1 VRGTAFRAIWLS
13 AALAGC
19 STIQPRTLRIDSA
32 AGMYQGVTI
41 NYRVDGGQLS
51 EPLTVARINGQQVTQ
66 ERLPSSP
73 YPDRSIVRLS
83 IRYPHP
89 DGKTGYALAEMVVE
103 THKPPSAQEQ
113 AKKAVW
119 QQWTDSFAA
128 VARDILPGIKMSD
141 DVYEAWALDIS
152 KSDLDRVVQG
162 MSLSG
167 YFVNPSKQTMGVE
180 LAVRIDN
187 FQAVKKWT
195 REPELDILLA
205 RLRQEGQLVSY
216 VHPMETQSATTG
228 VAYTPNA
235 QGTMLVSH
243 DEAGPSLMPAG
254 PQNNAY
260 QSPPETPR
268 APQTLPL
275 PSPAIAP
282 QPSAPSYTAPPQYV
296 PPPNYSAPPSANA
309 SPRSPGN
316 RRSQPA
322 YPKQPPRSAQ
332 PAPNGM
338 PGAGQPTQ
346 PNPRSRWQYPQP
358 YRRGATP
365 PGATGTTSPNMAN
378 SAAQQNQTQ
387 TRGRPTPQ
395 QRLRMPWQRG
405 ANPPS
410 NAQQAAPSQAPANMG
425 NQDPRRS
432 RMPRY
437 PGAAAGQ
444 QPPPGGRTPTRYP
457 RPFGKAPAPAA
468 SNANPQT
475 SAGPVGYPAGLPQ
488 PPQISTSTGRY

>member
-1 VRGTAFRAIWLS
+1 MRGTAFRAIWLS

-19 STIQPRTLRIDSA
+19 STIQPQSLRIDSA

-41 NYRVDGGQLS
+41 SYRVDGGQLS
-51 EPLTVARINGQQVTQ
+51 EPLTVARINGHQVTQ

-89 DGKTGYALAEMVVE
+89 DGKTGFALAEMVVE
-103 THKPPSAQEQ
+103 THKPPSPGQ
-113 AKKAVW
+113 AKKAAW
-119 QQWTDSFAA
+119 QQWSDSFAA

-167 YFVNPSKQTMGVE
+167 YFVNPSKQTLGVE

-187 FQAVKKWT
+187 FQAAKKWT
-195 REPELDILLA
+195 REPELDILLD
-205 RLRQEGQLVSY
+205 RLRKEGQLVSY
-216 VHPMETQSATTG
+216 VHPLETHSPTTG

-235 QGTMLVSH
+235 QGTILVSH

-260 QSPPETPR
+260 QSPPETSPAPQ

-282 QPSAPSYTAPPQYV
+282 RPSAPSYSDQPPY
-296 PPPNYSAPPSANA
+296 APPSYGRPQSNA
-309 SPRSPGN
+309 SPRSPGI
-316 RRSQPA
+316 RRT
-322 YPKQPPRSAQ
+322 YPQQPPRSAQ
-332 PAPNGM
+332 PAPSGM
-338 PGAGQPTQ
+338 PDAARPAQPG
-346 PNPRSRWQYPQP
+346 PRSRSQYPQP

-365 PGATGTTSPNMAN
+365 PGATPGMTRPNRADPT
-378 SAAQQNQTQ
+378 AAPNQPQ
-387 TRGRPTPQ
+387 TRGRSTPQ
-395 QRLRMPWQRG
+395 QRLRMPWQRP
-405 ANPPS
+405 ATPPGGT
-410 NAQQAAPSQAPANMG
+410 QQAAPSQVPTNMG

-432 RMPRY
+432 RLPRY
-437 PGAAAGQ
+437 PAAAGAQ
-444 QPPPGGRTPTRYP
+444 QPPPGRRTPTRYP
-457 RPFGKAPAPAA
+457 RPYGNAPVPAP